1 MKGAREVKRGSTEE
15 HLRNSAAG
23 FSEIFQQQI
32 TDGIY
37 GTMDRI

>member
-23 FSEIFQQQI
+23 FQKYFSNRI